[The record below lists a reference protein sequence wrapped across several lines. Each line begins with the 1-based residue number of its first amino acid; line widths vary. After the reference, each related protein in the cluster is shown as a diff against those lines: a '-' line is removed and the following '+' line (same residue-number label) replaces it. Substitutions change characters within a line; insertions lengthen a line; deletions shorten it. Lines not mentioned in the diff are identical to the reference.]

1 MSPQHPAPGSNAAA
15 AAAPDE
21 QESGPPGR
29 SSPAPAE
36 SRSQATAP
44 EANAEPGT
52 PQTAEPEPGAT
63 PTAEPEPG
71 GTPTA
76 EPEPEP
82 GGTPAGATAAT
93 PSRTTAGPVGA
104 PEPETGVARAAGA
117 APQTRTGTGV
127 DGGRPRAPMLAGAAF
142 LGAVLIA
149 VPLLLVGSANDDRHG
164 PSGQGPAAG
173 SADTVLGPGAGPGAL
188 GDYVAGTA
196 DPTPDKEKPERTAAP
211 KATVPAPV
219 APAPEPEPKASSRAP
234 SKKPEPKAAPK
245 PDWTTVTV
253 SAPSVLEVDQAWTT
267 NRIRMV
273 MQPDGNLVVLNE
285 ESKPI
290 WASMTFG
297 ENHRA
302 IFQPDGNLVIHNGDD
317 RPIWASRTHDHPG
330 ARLVLRADAKVAV
343 VDGGRVIWST

>member
-21 QESGPPGR
+21 QESGPSGR
-29 SSPAPAE
+29 SSPPAGD
-36 SRSQATAP
+36 SRSQGSAP
-44 EANAEPGT
+44 EAEAEPGT
-52 PQTAEPEPGAT
+52 SPAAVPEPGTT
-63 PTAEPEPG
+63 PA
-71 GTPTA
+71 
-76 EPEPEP
+76 PEPEP
-82 GGTPAGATAAT
+82 GSTPAGDTAAD
-93 PSRTTAGPVGA
+93 PSRTTTGPTGA
-104 PEPETGVARAAGA
+104 PEPETGAARAAGA
-117 APQTRTGTGV
+117 APRTRTGTGV
-127 DGGRPRAPMLAGAAF
+127 DGGRPRAPMLAGAAV

-173 SADTVLGPGAGPGAL
+173 SADTVLGPGSGAGAID
-188 GDYVAGTA
+188 DYVAGTTA
-196 DPTPDKEKPERTAAP
+196 PTPDKGKPQRTAAP
-211 KATVPAPV
+211 KSAAPAPV
-219 APAPEPEPKASSRAP
+219 APAPEPEPKPKASSRAP

-317 RPIWASRTHDHPG
+317 RPIWASKTHDHPG
-330 ARLVLRADAKVAV
+330 AQLVLRADAKVAV